1 MPKNRI
7 TNAEATIAQKP
18 NQGTIRQRRCNP
30 LSGSFFGSFL
40 EKQKRTMKR
49 EDAYSSKSLFNQQFF
64 SFLIITINYSFLPLK
79 HLINSNSPTFHKLR
93 PETKIIMKKYF
104 IALAISSIAGFTA
117 NAQSDKKILTAA
129 EYEAATKSLG
139 FNTNKLVFRNNVNP
153 NWLPDGKLWYSVSV
167 PGGVEYV
174 LIDAADGSRKTGA
187 DKKSIL
193 PDMAGGSAGT
203 GGGRRRGG
211 PMELLSPD
219 GKKSAFIKDWNLWV
233 RDMDTKK
240 ETQLTTDG
248 IKDFGYATDNAGWTH
263 SDRPILLWSPNSK
276 KITTFQQDQRS
287 VSTMYLVSTNV
298 GAPRLEEWKY
308 PLPQDSA
315 IVKIQR
321 VIIDVDNAKI
331 IRLKMAPDEHR
342 GTLSDDI
349 ASSGGYDD
357 NEWNAD
363 ATKLFFV
370 STSRNHKVEK
380 VRIADAATGD
390 VKEVFTEKVATQYES
405 GQGTI
410 NNRFLDK
417 TNEFI
422 WYSERDDWGH
432 LYLYDATTGKLKNQ
446 ITKGVFVVTQLLKVD
461 EANRTTYFM
470 ANGREPGRD
479 PYFAHFYS
487 VNFDGSNLKLLT
499 PEDGNHNINLSPDGK
514 YFTDTYSQP
523 NVPPVTVLRDIKGK
537 LITELEKAD
546 ISKLTATGWKVPEP
560 IKVKSSDGKWDL
572 YGLMFKPKDFDP
584 AKKYPVVNYIY
595 PGPQG
600 GGVGSRSF
608 AIARGDH
615 QALADLGFIIIIIDG
630 SCNPERSKSFHDACY
645 GNMGSNTLDDQV
657 AGIKQLASTRSYLD
671 LDKVGVWG
679 HSGGG
684 FATADA
690 MFTFPDFYKVG
701 ISESGNHDNRNYE
714 DDWGERYIGLE
725 EKDPDGTTNYA
736 KQANQI
742 NAGNLKGKLLLAHG
756 GMDDNVPPYNT
767 YLVVEALQKANK
779 DFDLVVFP
787 NARHGYGEQSDYMT
801 RRRWDYFG
809 KNLMGAEVPKE
820 YKINRN
826 PAATPP
832 APAKADNVKDVPTRK
847 NTVFSR
853 IPVNVKNITLDI
865 FDNGTVDGD
874 SISVYYNN
882 KLLVANRGLSEK
894 AITVQLML
902 DEKAPQHE
910 IVLFA
915 HNLGSI
921 PPNTATIVVK
931 AGTKRYELHSSA
943 SLTENAVLVLDYK
956 PK

>member
-1 MPKNRI
+1 MKKNI
-7 TNAEATIAQKP
+7 SISA
-18 NQGTIRQRRCNP
+18 
-30 LSGSFFGSFL
+30 
-40 EKQKRTMKR
+40 
-49 EDAYSSKSLFNQQFF
+49 
-64 SFLIITINYSFLPLK
+64 LII
-79 HLINSNSPTFHKLR
+79 
-93 PETKIIMKKYF
+93 
-104 IALAISSIAGFTA
+104 AVVFTA
-117 NAQSDKKILTAA
+117 TAQSDKKVLTVAD
-129 EYEAATKSLG
+129 YDQATKALG
-139 FNTNKLVFRNNVNP
+139 FNTGKLVYRYNVNP
-153 NWLPDGKLWYSVSV
+153 TWLPDGKFWYSVSV
-167 PGGVEYV
+167 PGGTEFV
-174 LIDAADGSRKTGA
+174 LIDPADGSRKTGP

-193 PDMAGGSAGT
+193 PDAAGGVAST

-211 PMELLSPD
+211 GGNESLSPD
-219 GKKSAFIKDWNLWV
+219 GKRSAFIKDWNLWI
-233 RDMDTKK
+233 RDIETKK

-248 IKDFGYATDNAGWTH
+248 VKDYGYATDNAGWTH
-263 SDRPILLWSPNSK
+263 SDRPIMLWSPDSK
-276 KITTFQQDQRS
+276 KIATFQQDQRM
-287 VSTMYLVSTNV
+287 VHDMYLVKTKV
-298 GAPRLEEWKY
+298 GAPELEQWKY
-308 PLPQDSA
+308 PLPEDK
-315 IVKIQR
+315 KIIQIER
-321 VIIDVDNAKI
+321 VIIEVDVPKV
-331 IRLKMAPDEHR
+331 IRLKIPPDDHR

-370 STSRNHKVEK
+370 STSRDHKIEK
-380 VRIADAATGD
+380 VRIADAITGD

-405 GQGTI
+405 GQGSI
-410 NNRFLDK
+410 NNHFLDK

-432 LYLYDATTGKLKNQ
+432 LYLYDAATGKLKNQ
-446 ITKGVFVVTQLLKVD
+446 ITKGSFVVTQLLKID
-461 EANRTTYFM
+461 EANRVLYFI

-479 PYFAHFYS
+479 PYFSHFYR
-487 VNFDGSNLKLLT
+487 VNFDGTNLQLLT
-499 PEDGNHNINLSPDGK
+499 PENANHNISLSPDGK
-514 YFTDTYSQP
+514 YFTDNYSQP
-523 NVPPVTVLRDIKGK
+523 NVPPVAVLRDMKGK
-537 LITELEKAD
+537 LITELEKTD
-546 ISKLTATGWKVPEP
+546 ISKLAATGWKAPEP

-572 YGLMFKPKDFDP
+572 YGLMFKPRDFD
-584 AKKYPVVNYIY
+584 ASKKYPIVNYVY

-600 GGVGSRSF
+600 GGVGSRNF
-608 AIARGDH
+608 VVARGDH
-615 QALADLGFIIIIIDG
+615 QALTELGFIVVIIDG
-630 SCNPERSKSFHDACY
+630 SCNPDRSKSFHDVCY

-657 AGIKQLASTRSYLD
+657 AGIKQLAATRPYMD
-671 LDKVGVWG
+671 IDKVGIWG

-690 MFTFPDFYKVG
+690 MFTYPDFYKVG
-701 ISESGNHDNRNYE
+701 ISESGNQDNRNYE

-725 EKDPDGTTNYA
+725 TKEADGTTNYA

-787 NARHGYGEQSDYMT
+787 NARHGYGADALYMT

-820 YKINRN
+820 YKINPN
-826 PAATPP
+826 PVG
-832 APAKADNVKDVPTRK
+832 APEKKDSVGIVASRK

-853 IPVNVKNITLDI
+853 IPVSVTNITLDI
-865 FDNGTVDGD
+865 FDNGTIDGD

-882 KLLVANRGLSEK
+882 KLLVSKQGLSEK

-902 DEKAPQHE
+902 DEKAARHE

-915 HNLGSI
+915 ENLGSI
-921 PPNTATIVVK
+921 PPNTATIIVK
-931 AGTKRYELHSSA
+931 AGDKRYELHSSA
-943 SLTENAVLVLDYK
+943 SLTENAVLVLEYK